1 MNVVPSGKELGKS
14 NEDCIDFDG
23 ASRRQL
29 RSYLK
34 GFMLL
39 ATAIS
44 FAILVLDLRLGKGA
58 TGGFGISEELFED
71 IPYYYFSHNNMK
83 NINVTN
89 DMNLF
94 VSYL

>member
-14 NEDCIDFDG
+14 NEGCIDFYG

-29 RSYLK
+29 RSSLK

-39 ATAIS
+39 AIVFS
-44 FAILVLDLRLGKGA
+44 FDVLVLDLRLGKGA
-58 TGGFGISEELFED
+58 TGGFGISKELFKY
-71 IPYYYFSHNNMK
+71 IPYYYFSHNNIK

-89 DMNLF
+89 DMDLF